1 MHLSPKEIEKL
12 MLHQAGVLAQK
23 RYARGL
29 ALNYVETMALLA
41 SQILEFIREG
51 RSVAEL
57 MDLGKHM
64 LGQRDVMPGVA
75 AMVHEVQVEGT
86 FPDGTKLVTVHDP
99 ICLEEGKPE
108 LALHGSGLT
117 RQSAPPVSDAGPLIP
132 GESIVAEGDLVLNAN
147 RKTLSLTILNTGD
160 RPVQVGSHY
169 PFMESNRALRFDRR
183 ASYGYRLNIP
193 AGTAVRFE
201 PGESKKVNMVEFA
214 GHKIFKGGNAQVQ
227 GQAEGAQLD
236 ALMEQM
242 KSDGFQFSE
251 ELS

>member
-1 MHLSPKEIEKL
+1 VHLSPKEIEKL

-23 RYARGL
+23 RFARGL

-41 SQILEFIREG
+41 SQLLEFIREG

-99 ICLEEGKPE
+99 ICLEEGQPE

-117 RQSAPPVSDAGPLIP
+117 RQSSPPLLNSAPLIP
-132 GESIVAEGDLVLNAN
+132 GESMVAEGELELNVG
-147 RKTLSLTILNTGD
+147 RQTLSLTILNTGD
-160 RPVQVGSHY
+160 RPIQVGSHY
-169 PFMESNRALRFDRR
+169 PFMESNRALQFDRR

-201 PGESKKVNMVEFA
+201 PGESKKVSFVEFA
-214 GHKIFKGGNAQVQ
+214 GHKIYKGGNAQVD
-227 GQAEGAQLD
+227 GQAKGKDLD
-236 ALMEQM
+236 TLMEQM
-242 KSDGFQFSE
+242 KSEGFQFCE